1 MINTVIFDLDGTLIN
16 SIEDLGDAVN
26 QLLKKRGYP
35 IHDFNSYYK
44 FVGDGVIKLIERA
57 LPENCNDDIMEIK
70 HEFDEIYGKNCLN
83 KTKAYPG
90 IVELLEILKE
100 HDYNLAVVTNKPQQ
114 HAIKITKAL
123 FPDTFDYIFG
133 NSALHPKKPDPCL
146 TNLVI
151 NLFDVKK
158 NQVVYIG
165 DSDIDIQTAKNT
177 KVKSI
182 GVSWGFRGKEEL
194 VNSNA
199 DCVVDYPQEIW
210 SKINDWSK

>member
-16 SIEDLGDAVN
+16 SIEDLGDTVN

-35 IHDFNSYYK
+35 THDFNSYYK
-44 FVGDGVIKLIERA
+44 FVGDGVIKLIERV
-57 LPENCNDDIMEIK
+57 LPKNCNDNIMEIK
-70 HEFDEIYGKNCLN
+70 HEFDEIYGENCLN
-83 KTKAYPG
+83 KTKAYAG

-100 HDYNLAVVTNKPQQ
+100 HDYNLAVVTNKPQK
-114 HAIKITKAL
+114 HAVKITKAL

-158 NQVVYIG
+158 NEVVYIG
-165 DSDIDIQTAKNT
+165 DSDVDIQTAKNT

>member
-16 SIEDLGDAVN
+16 SIEDLGDTVN
-26 QLLKKRGYP
+26 QLLKKGGYP
-35 IHDFNSYYK
+35 IHDINSYCK

-165 DSDIDIQTAKNT
+165 DSDVDIQTAKNT

>member
-16 SIEDLGDAVN
+16 SIEDLGDTVN

-44 FVGDGVIKLIERA
+44 FVGDGAIKLIERA

-70 HEFDEIYGKNCLN
+70 HEFDEIYDKNCLN

-100 HDYNLAVVTNKPQQ
+100 HDYNLAVVTNKPQK
-114 HAIKITKAL
+114 HAVKITKAL
-123 FPDTFDYIFG
+123 FPNTFDYIFG

-158 NQVVYIG
+158 NEVVYIG
-165 DSDIDIQTAKNT
+165 DSDVDIQTAKNT

>member
-1 MINTVIFDLDGTLIN
+1 
-16 SIEDLGDAVN
+16 
-26 QLLKKRGYP
+26 
-35 IHDFNSYYK
+35 
-44 FVGDGVIKLIERA
+44 
-57 LPENCNDDIMEIK
+57 MEIK

-123 FPDTFDYIFG
+123 FPDIFDYIFG

-165 DSDIDIQTAKNT
+165 DSDVDIQTAKNT

-199 DCVVDYPQEIW
+199 DYVVDYPQEIW

>member
-16 SIEDLGDAVN
+16 SIEDLGDTVN

-35 IHDFNSYYK
+35 IHDINSYCK

-151 NLFDVKK
+151 NL
-158 NQVVYIG
+158 
-165 DSDIDIQTAKNT
+165 
-177 KVKSI
+177 
-182 GVSWGFRGKEEL
+182 
-194 VNSNA
+194 
-199 DCVVDYPQEIW
+199 
-210 SKINDWSK
+210 

>member
-165 DSDIDIQTAKNT
+165 DSDVDIQTAKNT

>member
-16 SIEDLGDAVN
+16 SIEDLGDTVN

-35 IHDFNSYYK
+35 IHDINSYCK

-151 NLFDVKK
+151 NLKKKKK

-165 DSDIDIQTAKNT
+165 DSDVDIQTAKNT

>member
-1 MINTVIFDLDGTLIN
+1 MTIDKEDNKEVIENEVSHQNTTYITR
-16 SIEDLGDAVN
+16 E
-26 QLLKKRGYP
+26 
-35 IHDFNSYYK
+35 
-44 FVGDGVIKLIERA
+44 
-57 LPENCNDDIMEIK
+57 
-70 HEFDEIYGKNCLN
+70 
-83 KTKAYPG
+83 
-90 IVELLEILKE
+90 ELLEILKE

-165 DSDIDIQTAKNT
+165 DSDVDIQTAKNT

-199 DCVVDYPQEIW
+199 DYVVDYPQEIW

>member
-35 IHDFNSYYK
+35 IHGFNSYCK

-70 HEFDEIYGKNCLN
+70 LEFDDIYGKNCLN

-165 DSDIDIQTAKNT
+165 DSDVDIQTAKNT